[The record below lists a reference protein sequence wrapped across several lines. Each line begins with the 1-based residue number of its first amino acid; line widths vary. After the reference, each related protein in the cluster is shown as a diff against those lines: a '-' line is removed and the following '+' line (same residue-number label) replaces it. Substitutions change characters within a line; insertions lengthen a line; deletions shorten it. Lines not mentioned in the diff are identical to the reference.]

1 MANETTGP
9 LIIQYIL
16 KILKLK
22 FKYYQLK
29 AYFIEMRH
37 STYFIEMRH
46 STKHRVL
53 LAYYSIMTNQVT

>member
-1 MANETTGP
+1 MSLINFFMANETTGP

-37 STYFIEMRH
+37 ST
-46 STKHRVL
+46 KHRIL